1 MPVFREEDMVPR
13 HRKAACFLVAVS
25 ASWLGFAASPA
36 LAQGLLD
43 RLFHRNCPPQPC
55 PIAPVAP
62 APQQNGVAPMPPAEQ
77 PGVTPTPPAEQPGP
91 ETTPTPQAAQPEP
104 SFAGE
109 QAFASGGT
117 TINMLGDQLF
127 VPLGVPSLAFLNRG
141 APGFPPLPGSKA
153 FSSILVPAIR
163 NFEISEDEGPRPQ
176 DRVYFG
182 FNYFDNV
189 NKYVNEVLESDLH
202 RLRVYRETFG
212 LEKTF
217 LNGNA
222 SVGLRLPIDTLTTES
237 NVPGLSSDDTA
248 VGDLTVILKYAF
260 WRDRHTGS
268 LLSGGLAITTPTGPD
283 KFAGSSAVVN
293 INDTILQPYI
303 GYYWSLGRAYIHGF
317 SAIDVPTD
325 SRDVTLLHND
335 IGIGYYLYQDRT
347 GCRLLTAAIP
357 TFEVHV
363 NNPLNHR
370 GATNFADPAGTPD
383 WVDLT
388 TGLTLELHRR
398 TTLAAAFVTPVT
410 GPKPFDFEVLVQLNV
425 RFGCSA
431 R

>member
-1 MPVFREEDMVPR
+1 MVLRPLKPACLLLAVSTIWLGLAAGPVF
-13 HRKAACFLVAVS
+13 
-25 ASWLGFAASPA
+25 
-36 LAQGLLD
+36 AQGLLD
-43 RLFHRNCPPQPC
+43 RIFHRKCPPPPC
-55 PIAPVAP
+55 PSQPL
-62 APQQNGVAPMPPAEQ
+62 PPALQQPGLEPVPPSQQ
-77 PGVTPTPPAEQPGP
+77 PGVTPTPPSQQPSP
-91 ETTPTPQAAQPEP
+91 EAAAAPEAAQPEP
-104 SFAGE
+104 SFASE

-141 APGFPPLPGSKA
+141 QPGFPPLPGSRP
-153 FSSILVPAIR
+153 FSPILVPAIR
-163 NFEISEDEGPRPQ
+163 NFEISEDESPKPQ

-189 NKYVNEVLESDLH
+189 NKTVDEILQSDLH

-217 LNGNA
+217 LDGNA

-237 NVPGLSSDDTA
+237 NVPGISSDNTA

-260 WRDRHTGS
+260 WRDRQTGS
-268 LLSGGLAITTPTGPD
+268 LLSGGLAITTPTGPE
-283 KFAGSSAVVN
+283 KFANSSAVVN

-303 GYYWSLGRAYIHGF
+303 GYYWSLGRTYVHGF

-335 IGIGYYLYQDRT
+335 LGIGYYLYQDRT

-357 TFEVHV
+357 TFEVHI
-363 NNPLNHR
+363 NDPLNHR

-388 TGLTLELHRR
+388 TGMTFEFHRR
-398 TTLAAAFVTPVT
+398 ATLAGALVVPVT

>member
-1 MPVFREEDMVPR
+1 MVSRHFR
-13 HRKAACFLVAVS
+13 AAGFLLAVS
-25 ASWLGFAASPA
+25 AIWLGFAAPPA

-43 RLFHRNCPPQPC
+43 RLFHRSCPPPPCPLAPEAPPQP
-55 PIAPVAP
+55 
-62 APQQNGVAPMPPAEQ
+62 GVLPSPPAEQ
-77 PGVTPTPPAEQPGP
+77 PGVTPTPPAEQPSP
-91 ETTPTPQAAQPEP
+91 EAAPAPEAAQPQP

-117 TINMLGDQLF
+117 TINMLGDQIF
-127 VPLGVPSLAFLNRG
+127 VPLGVPSLAFLNPG
-141 APGFPPLPGSKA
+141 APGFPPLPGSRA
-153 FSSILVPAIR
+153 FSPILVPAIR
-163 NFEISEDEGPRPQ
+163 NFEISEDESPRPQ

-189 NKYVNEVLESDLH
+189 NKTVDEILQSDLH

-217 LNGNA
+217 LDGNA
-222 SVGLRLPIDTLTTES
+222 SIGLRLPIDTLTAES
-237 NVPGLSSDDTA
+237 NVPGLSSDNTD
-248 VGDLTVILKYAF
+248 VGNLSIILKYAF
-260 WRDRHTGS
+260 WRDQQTGS
-268 LLSGGLAITTPTGPD
+268 LLSGGLAITVPTGPE
-283 KFAGSSAVVN
+283 KFANSPAVVN

-303 GYYWSLGRAYIHGF
+303 GYYWGLGRAFVHGF

-335 IGIGYYLYQDRT
+335 LGVGYFLYQDRS

-363 NNPLNHR
+363 NDPLNHR
-370 GATNFADPAGTPD
+370 GATNFADPAGTAD

-388 TGLTLELHRR
+388 TGITFELHRR
-398 TTLAAAFVTPVT
+398 ATLATAFVTPVT

-425 RFGCSA
+425 RFGCGL